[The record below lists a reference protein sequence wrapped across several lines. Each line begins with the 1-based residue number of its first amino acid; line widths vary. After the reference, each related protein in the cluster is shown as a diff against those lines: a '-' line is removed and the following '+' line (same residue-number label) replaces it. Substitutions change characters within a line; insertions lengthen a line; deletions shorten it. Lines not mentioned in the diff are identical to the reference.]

1 MYIQTKLIAIDLY
14 QANYQTLLIIYQEV
28 TINNAYIAEK
38 KKIKVQCR
46 IIGFKYDRL
55 NYKCEVWRKGCAKL
69 INEAVNNFQILYRFC
84 KSDLNKFFCC

>member
-38 KKIKVQCR
+38 K
-46 IIGFKYDRL
+46 
-55 NYKCEVWRKGCAKL
+55 N
-69 INEAVNNFQILYRFC
+69 
-84 KSDLNKFFCC
+84 